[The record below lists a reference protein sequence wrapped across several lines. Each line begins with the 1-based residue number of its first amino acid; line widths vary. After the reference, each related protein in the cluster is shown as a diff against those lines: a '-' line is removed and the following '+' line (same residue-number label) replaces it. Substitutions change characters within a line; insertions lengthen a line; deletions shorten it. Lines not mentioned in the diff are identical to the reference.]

1 MTLVIDLVILAIIVA
16 NVGIGF
22 KRGLTGSL
30 LKIASFFIAL
40 IIAFLFYKP
49 VADLVI
55 ANTNWDDDL
64 QASIEQMLNGEVG
77 EDGKVNEEQS
87 SLPKE
92 MVEYINQ
99 NIDKVV
105 QEAKNEVVPTV
116 ATQITSTIIQAGSA
130 IVLFIIAKIILT
142 IVSFLLKF
150 ITELPILKQVDKTG
164 GIIYGLIAGLV
175 SIWIVLAIISLLSP
189 ALENTGFIK
198 AISESAIGGFLY
210 NNNLLMTIIF

>member
-1 MTLVIDLVILAIIVA
+1 MTLVIDLVILAIIVL

-77 EDGKVNEEQS
+77 EDGKVSEEQS

-175 SIWIVLAIISLLSP
+175 FIWIVLAIISLLSP

>member
-1 MTLVIDLVILAIIVA
+1 MTLVIDLVILAIIAV

-175 SIWIVLAIISLLSP
+175 FIWIVLAIISLLSP

>member
-1 MTLVIDLVILAIIVA
+1 MTLAIDLVILAIIVA

-40 IIAFLFYKP
+40 IIAFLSYKP
-49 VADLVI
+49 VANLVI
-55 ANTNWDDDL
+55 ANTNWDDNL
-64 QASIEQMLNGEVG
+64 QASIEQMLIGEVG
-77 EDGKVNEEQS
+77 EDGKVSEEQS

-130 IVLFIIAKIILT
+130 IALFIIAKIILT

-164 GIIYGLIAGLV
+164 GIIYGLIAGLIF
-175 SIWIVLAIISLLSP
+175 IWIVLAIISLFTP

-198 AISESAIGGFLY
+198 AISESFIGGFLY
-210 NNNLLMTIIF
+210 NHNVLMTIIF

>member
-175 SIWIVLAIISLLSP
+175 FIWIVLAIISLLSP